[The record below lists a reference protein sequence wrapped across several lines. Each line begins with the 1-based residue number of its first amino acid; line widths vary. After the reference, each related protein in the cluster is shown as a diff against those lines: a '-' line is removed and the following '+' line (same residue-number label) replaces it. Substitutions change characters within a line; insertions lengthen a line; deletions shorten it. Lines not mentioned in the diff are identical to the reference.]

1 MARVLLGR
9 VKPVKGVDY
18 LTGADIKS
26 MGAYFAPAAVQ
37 AVIPAGSAITFVFD
51 AAEHT
56 ALISCR
62 TTKKDNYA
70 VFLYS
75 GYGNGGIR
83 GNVDMLCGLDTGVT
97 YGILEV
103 TEIGDDSFG
112 TNGVTLWNHNDTYVA
127 CTVFSLLGS
136 NPTVKD
142 GSMGV
147 TEVPRKW
154 ANPPMIIG
162 EEYLTTELWQGK
174 KVYTKLIDCGALP
187 LNDTKNVLLD
197 FTKKTIVDMEAA
209 AIGAPGMYKLPA
221 LNETDSTNKI
231 AFWNIGANVYVKT
244 FSTNWDGF
252 NLYVT
257 VKYTKD

>member
-18 LTGADIKS
+18 LTGADIKAL
-26 MGAYFAPAAVQ
+26 GAYFAPAAVET
-37 AVIPAGSAITFVFD
+37 VIPAESAITLVFD
-51 AAEHT
+51 AAVHT

-70 VFLYS
+70 IFLYS

-83 GNVDMLCGLDTGVT
+83 CNVNMLCGLETGVT
-97 YGILEV
+97 YGILEA
-103 TEIGDDSFG
+103 TEEDDENFG
-112 TNGVTLWNHNDTYVA
+112 TNGITLWNHNSSFVD
-127 CTVFSLLGS
+127 CTIFSLMGS
-136 NPTVKD
+136 NPIVKA
-142 GSMGV
+142 GSYGV
-147 TEVPRKW
+147 IEVPRRW
-154 ANPPMIIG
+154 ENPPKIVG

-174 KVYTKLIDCGALP
+174 NVYTKLIDCGELP

-221 LNETDSTNKI
+221 LNEMDSTNKI

-244 FSTNWDGF
+244 FSTNWSGF
-252 NLYVT
+252 NVYVT